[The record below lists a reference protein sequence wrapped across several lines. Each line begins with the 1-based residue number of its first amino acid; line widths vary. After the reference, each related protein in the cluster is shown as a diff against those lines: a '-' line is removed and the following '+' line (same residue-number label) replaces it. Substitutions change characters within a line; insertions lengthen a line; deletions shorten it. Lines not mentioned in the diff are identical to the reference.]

1 MQANS
6 QETEVLTVIM
16 RQIYRHKGIKSTL
29 LDCQRENT
37 MVEKERKRIHVFH
50 VIKVVRLALMT
61 LLETSHP
68 RTPLE
73 ECDGLAHQHKAD
85 RARKI

>member
-1 MQANS
+1 MQANA
-6 QETEVLTVIM
+6 QETEVFTVIM
-16 RQIYRHKGIKSTL
+16 KQIYRHKGIRSTL
-29 LDCQRENT
+29 LDCQREYT
-37 MVEKERKRIHVFH
+37 MVEKEKKRINVFH

-73 ECDGLAHQHKAD
+73 ECDGLAHRHKAD

>member
-16 RQIYRHKGIKSTL
+16 RQIYRHKGIKST
-29 LDCQRENT
+29 QRENT

-50 VIKVVRLALMT
+50 VIKVVGLALMT

>member
-1 MQANS
+1 
-6 QETEVLTVIM
+6 
-16 RQIYRHKGIKSTL
+16 
-29 LDCQRENT
+29 